1 MVPVEQTGKSQVVW
15 QREAEVDGIR
25 MTRFINS
32 TASNVCVM
40 PFNDR
45 LNLKCPLPV
54 VSVDS
59 VVVVKVGK

>member
-45 LNLKCPLPV
+45 LNLKFPLPV